1 MSVEYSQVIEAK
13 ILSHL
18 DGWVID
24 STLPNPTLTTIND
37 NTQIEDS
44 SSNES
49 ENTTITGV
57 ESDEET
63 TTSNESSTESLPVND
78 DVIVEPFIT
87 TLSNYRDNPNK
98 RILSSEVQGFYE
110 EALKK
115 AYALTNRWNVD
126 DLTTI
131 EEAIFID
138 AVCMLT
144 ASDLWNKF
152 NIRVNNEDMEDTFI
166 QSYGGLLYKQAMNTL
181 HPFINQRIY
190 TGTSI
195 KAKQDQQRLNDDDC
209 RIDWW

>member
-24 STLPNPTLTTIND
+24 STLPNPTLTTSD
-37 NTQIEDS
+37 DTQT
-44 SSNES
+44 ES
-49 ENTTITGV
+49 EQV
-57 ESDEET
+57 ESSDEVTTTTET
-63 TTSNESSTESLPVND
+63 TND
-78 DVIVEPFIT
+78 EVIVEPFIT

-98 RILSSEVQGFYE
+98 RIISSEVQGFYE
-110 EALKK
+110 EALRK
-115 AYALTNRWNVD
+115 AYTLTNRWNVD

-195 KAKQDQQRLNDDDC
+195 KAKQDQQQRLNDDDC